1 MIRNIAKVAHAAVI
15 LFRKKNLQI
24 LKAEEPLVFSWIYV
38 CMSENFKVSFQKVAK
53 PWIHKGVSLIKVL
66 LFKDPKTRENHHRP
80 RSVVVIPY
88 HPFLKMSLFF
98 YG

>member
-1 MIRNIAKVAHAAVI
+1 M
-15 LFRKKNLQI
+15 
-24 LKAEEPLVFSWIYV
+24 
-38 CMSENFKVSFQKVAK
+38 CMSENFKVSFQKAAK
-53 PWIHKGVSLIKVL
+53 PWIHKGVSLIKML

-98 YG
+98 SMVECVSSHLHLAVTNHVGSFFNHAMVTFDLLATARTQ